1 MYNSTMKRILPLIIL
16 LSLILASCASW
27 GDREPTVALEPL
39 VEETV
44 PITEE
49 EAVAEQE
56 TALEEPLDVNEA
68 SIVEEITE
76 DDGILPV
83 TDEPIGGSPEA
94 ETIQEPLNEPLT
106 EPIPETLT
114 ESLVEPLVEPL
125 PESSKEPQPIP
136 DAVPNTEAPKE
147 EADTARIGDMVL
159 PKWFIYTFSA
169 LFLALLMALCYM
181 SNNRK
186 KSLYYRGRD

>member
-1 MYNSTMKRILPLIIL
+1 MVYNGTMKRILPLIIL

-44 PITEE
+44 PTAEE
-49 EAVAEQE
+49 EAVTEQK
-56 TALEEPLDVNEA
+56 TALEEPLAVNEA
-68 SIVEEITE
+68 SIVEEVIE

-94 ETIQEPLNEPLT
+94 EITLEPLI
-106 EPIPETLT
+106 EPIPE
-114 ESLVEPLVEPL
+114 PLVEFSPEPL
-125 PESSKEPQPIP
+125 PEPQPIP
-136 DAVPNTEAPKE
+136 ETVPNAEAPKE
-147 EADTARIGDMVL
+147 EADTAKIGDMVL

>member
-1 MYNSTMKRILPLIIL
+1 M
-16 LSLILASCASW
+16 LASCASW

-39 VEETV
+39 VEESV
-44 PITEE
+44 PTAEE
-49 EAVAEQE
+49 EAVTEQE
-56 TALEEPLDVNEA
+56 TALEEPLA
-68 SIVEEITE
+68 VEEVAE
-76 DDGILPV
+76 DEGILSV

-94 ETIQEPLNEPLT
+94 EITLEPLA

-114 ESLVEPLVEPL
+114 ESLVEPL

-136 DAVPNTEAPKE
+136 ETVPNAEAPKE

>member
-1 MYNSTMKRILPLIIL
+1 MYNGTMKRILPLIIL

-44 PITEE
+44 PTAEE
-49 EAVAEQE
+49 EGVAEQE
-56 TALEEPLDVNEA
+56 TALEEPLA
-68 SIVEEITE
+68 VEEVTE

-94 ETIQEPLNEPLT
+94 EITLEPLT

-114 ESLVEPLVEPL
+114 EPLIEPL

>member
-1 MYNSTMKRILPLIIL
+1 MYNGTMKRILPLIIL

-27 GDREPTVALEPL
+27 GDREPTVKLEPL
-39 VEETV
+39 GEESV
-44 PITEE
+44 PTAEE
-49 EAVAEQE
+49 RAVREQE
-56 TALEEPLDVNEA
+56 TGLRGPLV
-68 SIVEEITE
+68 VEEVIG

-94 ETIQEPLNEPLT
+94 EITLEPLI
-106 EPIPETLT
+106 EPIPE
-114 ESLVEPLVEPL
+114 PLVESSPEPL
-125 PESSKEPQPIP
+125 PEPQPIP
-136 DAVPNTEAPKE
+136 ETVPNAEAPKE

>member
-1 MYNSTMKRILPLIIL
+1 M
-16 LSLILASCASW
+16 LASCASW

-39 VEETV
+39 VEESV
-44 PITEE
+44 PTAEE

-56 TALEEPLDVNEA
+56 TALEEPLA
-68 SIVEEITE
+68 VEEVAE
-76 DDGILPV
+76 DDRILPV

-94 ETIQEPLNEPLT
+94 EITLEPLAEPLT
-106 EPIPETLT
+106 APIPETLT
-114 ESLVEPLVEPL
+114 ESLIEPP
-125 PESSKEPQPIP
+125 PEPQPIP

-147 EADTARIGDMVL
+147 EADTAKIGDMVL

>member
-1 MYNSTMKRILPLIIL
+1 M
-16 LSLILASCASW
+16 A
-27 GDREPTVALEPL
+27 
-39 VEETV
+39 
-44 PITEE
+44 
-49 EAVAEQE
+49 
-56 TALEEPLDVNEA
+56 VNEA
-68 SIVEEITE
+68 SIVEEVIG
-76 DDGILPV
+76 DNGILPV

-94 ETIQEPLNEPLT
+94 EITLEPLA

-114 ESLVEPLVEPL
+114 EPLVEPF
-125 PESSKEPQPIP
+125 PEFSKEPQPIP
-136 DAVPNTEAPKE
+136 ETVPNAKTPKE

>member
-1 MYNSTMKRILPLIIL
+1 MKRILPSIIL
-16 LSLILASCASW
+16 LSLILVSCASW

-44 PITEE
+44 PTTEE

-56 TALEEPLDVNEA
+56 TALEEPLAVDDV
-68 SIVEEITE
+68 TE

-94 ETIQEPLNEPLT
+94 EITLEPLI
-106 EPIPETLT
+106 EPIPE
-114 ESLVEPLVEPL
+114 PLVEFSPEPL
-125 PESSKEPQPIP
+125 PEPQPIP
-136 DAVPNTEAPKE
+136 ETVPNAEAPKE

>member
-1 MYNSTMKRILPLIIL
+1 M
-16 LSLILASCASW
+16 LASCASW

-44 PITEE
+44 PIAEE

-56 TALEEPLDVNEA
+56 TALEEPLV
-68 SIVEEITE
+68 VEEVIE
-76 DDGILPV
+76 DDEILPV

-94 ETIQEPLNEPLT
+94 EITLEPLT

-114 ESLVEPLVEPL
+114 ESLVEPL

-136 DAVPNTEAPKE
+136 ETVPNTEAPKE

-181 SNNRK
+181 SNNKK

>member
-1 MYNSTMKRILPLIIL
+1 MYNGIMKRILPLTIL

-27 GDREPTVALEPL
+27 GDREPTVAFEPL
-39 VEETV
+39 MEETV
-44 PITEE
+44 PTAEE

-56 TALEEPLDVNEA
+56 TALEEPLA
-68 SIVEEITE
+68 VEEVTE

-94 ETIQEPLNEPLT
+94 EITLEPLAESLT
-106 EPIPETLT
+106 ETISETLT
-114 ESLVEPLVEPL
+114 ESLIEPP
-125 PESSKEPQPIP
+125 PEPQPIP
-136 DAVPNTEAPKE
+136 ETVSNAEAPKE

>member
-1 MYNSTMKRILPLIIL
+1 MYNGTMKRILPLIIL
-16 LSLILASCASW
+16 LSLMLASCASW

-44 PITEE
+44 PTTEE

-56 TALEEPLDVNEA
+56 TALEEPLT
-68 SIVEEITE
+68 VEEVTE

-94 ETIQEPLNEPLT
+94 EITLEPLT

-114 ESLVEPLVEPL
+114 EPLIEPL
-125 PESSKEPQPIP
+125 PESSKEPQPLP
-136 DAVPNTEAPKE
+136 DTVSNAEAPKE

-181 SNNRK
+181 SNNKK

>member
-1 MYNSTMKRILPLIIL
+1 M
-16 LSLILASCASW
+16 LASCASW
-27 GDREPTVALEPL
+27 GDREPTIALEPL
-39 VEETV
+39 VEESV
-44 PITEE
+44 PTAEE

-56 TALEEPLDVNEA
+56 TALEEPLAVNEA
-68 SIVEEITE
+68 SIVEEVTE

-94 ETIQEPLNEPLT
+94 EAILKPLT
-106 EPIPETLT
+106 ESIP
-114 ESLVEPLVEPL
+114 EPLVESSPEPL
-125 PESSKEPQPIP
+125 PEPQLIP
-136 DAVPNTEAPKE
+136 ETIPNTEAPKE

-169 LFLALLMALCYM
+169 LFLALLMALCFM

>member
-1 MYNSTMKRILPLIIL
+1 M
-16 LSLILASCASW
+16 LASCASW

-39 VEETV
+39 VEESVLTA
-44 PITEE
+44 EE

-56 TALEEPLDVNEA
+56 TALEELLA
-68 SIVEEITE
+68 VEEIVE
-76 DDGILPV
+76 DDEILPV
-83 TDEPIGGSPEA
+83 TDELIGGSPEA
-94 ETIQEPLNEPLT
+94 EAIQESLNEPLT
-106 EPIPETLT
+106 EPLT
-114 ESLVEPLVEPL
+114 EPLAEPL

-136 DAVPNTEAPKE
+136 DAVLNAEAPKE
-147 EADTARIGDMVL
+147 EVDTARIGDMVL

>member
-1 MYNSTMKRILPLIIL
+1 M
-16 LSLILASCASW
+16 LASCASW

-44 PITEE
+44 PTAEE
-49 EAVAEQE
+49 KAVAEQE
-56 TALEEPLDVNEA
+56 TALEEPLA
-68 SIVEEITE
+68 VEEVAE
-76 DDGILPV
+76 DEGILPV
-83 TDEPIGGSPEA
+83 TDEPIGGNPEA
-94 ETIQEPLNEPLT
+94 EITLEPLAEPLT

-114 ESLVEPLVEPL
+114 ESLIEPP
-125 PESSKEPQPIP
+125 PEPQPIP
-136 DAVPNTEAPKE
+136 ETVPNAEAPKE
-147 EADTARIGDMVL
+147 EADTAKIGDMVL

>member
-1 MYNSTMKRILPLIIL
+1 MYNGTMKRILPLIIITL
-16 LSLILASCASW
+16 ALMLASCASW
-27 GDREPTVALEPL
+27 GDREPTIALEPM

-44 PITEE
+44 PTAEE

-56 TALEEPLDVNEA
+56 TALEEPLA
-68 SIVEEITE
+68 VEEPQE
-76 DDGILPV
+76 DVFPV

-94 ETIQEPLNEPLT
+94 ETVLEPLT

-114 ESLVEPLVEPL
+114 ESLIEPP
-125 PESSKEPQPIP
+125 PEPQPIP
-136 DAVPNTEAPKE
+136 ETVPNAEAPKE

>member
-1 MYNSTMKRILPLIIL
+1 MYNGNMKRTLPLIIITL
-16 LSLILASCASW
+16 ALMLASCASW

-39 VEETV
+39 VEENV
-44 PITEE
+44 PTAEE

-56 TALEEPLDVNEA
+56 TALEEPLA
-68 SIVEEITE
+68 VEESQE
-76 DDGILPV
+76 VVLPV
-83 TDEPIGGSPEA
+83 TDEPTGGSPETEA
-94 ETIQEPLNEPLT
+94 ILEPLT

-114 ESLVEPLVEPL
+114 EPLVEPL

-136 DAVPNTEAPKE
+136 ETVPNAEAPKE

-169 LFLALLMALCYM
+169 LFLALLSALCYM
-181 SNNRK
+181 SSNKK

>member
-1 MYNSTMKRILPLIIL
+1 MKRILPLIIL

-27 GDREPTVALEPL
+27 GDREPTVKLEPL

-44 PITEE
+44 PTTEE

-56 TALEEPLDVNEA
+56 TALEEPLA
-68 SIVEEITE
+68 VEEVTE

-94 ETIQEPLNEPLT
+94 EITLEPLT

-114 ESLVEPLVEPL
+114 EPISETLMETLVEPL

-136 DAVPNTEAPKE
+136 DAVPNAEAPKE

>member
-1 MYNSTMKRILPLIIL
+1 MYNGTMKRIMPLIIL
-16 LSLILASCASW
+16 LSLMLASCASW

-39 VEETV
+39 VKETV
-44 PITEE
+44 PTAEE

-56 TALEEPLDVNEA
+56 TALEEPLA
-68 SIVEEITE
+68 VEEVAE
-76 DDGILPV
+76 DEGILPV

-94 ETIQEPLNEPLT
+94 EAILEPLT
-106 EPIPETLT
+106 EPLDEP
-114 ESLVEPLVEPL
+114 LVEPLVESSFEPL
-125 PESSKEPQPIP
+125 PEPLLEPQPIP
-136 DAVPNTEAPKE
+136 ETVPNAEAPKE